1 MIISI
6 LYLFLNHYLFIDLN
20 LIGLKP
26 KTRMPSWIS
35 MLVYPKVTLITG
47 FKAAKAGESTIHSLI
62 LSLVPTLIYTILIS
76 HLSNDASC
84 PSVGRWLA
92 GGYTFKL
99 LSEHVSLKIHLN
111 ISLCQQAKL
120 FLKKHLM
127 KFKNT

>member
-47 FKAAKAGESTIHSLI
+47 FKAAKARESTIHSLI
-62 LSLVPTLIYTILIS
+62 LSLVPTLIYTILF
-76 HLSNDASC
+76 HLSYDYSW
-84 PSVGRWLA
+84 PSVGRLV
-92 GGYTFKL
+92 GGRLHFQASVGARFLENTFKHFIM
-99 LSEHVSLKIHLN
+99 STS
-111 ISLCQQAKL
+111 QT
-120 FLKKHLM
+120 FP
-127 KFKNT
+127 